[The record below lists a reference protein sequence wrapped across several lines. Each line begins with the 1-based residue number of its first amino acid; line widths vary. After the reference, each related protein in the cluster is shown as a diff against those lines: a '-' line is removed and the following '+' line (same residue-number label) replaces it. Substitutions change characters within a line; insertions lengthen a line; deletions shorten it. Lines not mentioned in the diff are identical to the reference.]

1 MTRFSLHPVRLSTA
15 CYRALLMAYPHA
27 HRQTYGTLMQQLFHD
42 LCRDAYQQNGWRSLT
57 SFWMRML
64 LDFIG
69 SLYAAYGETLEAI
82 MMTKHPITPMPWHS
96 ILLVVLPGTLY
107 ALSRIY
113 PPLGIVAGIAF
124 LLVFLLVLGATGRQR
139 QLPTWGMFMAGLAMS
154 WGLLAITIS
163 FKEWTSRPLLTD
175 DKVVNL
181 LGAVSLWLI
190 IGYQGWQYRQVWHRF
205 RWVLGV
211 GLLIVLGAALFVGIS
226 WLTSAGFLLL
236 PVALGLPLARRHGAA
251 ALLFVVGAYSVWL
264 FDSDTFNGWWLRDKA
279 FYPVFAMLL
288 PLLFMGIG
296 PLLFL
301 RAATRR
307 GQLVGLFTPM
317 ILMLVARVLVPWLV
331 VPLAHSARLWRNDA
345 LLSVLTLLVF
355 ILALAL
361 YIRVDRAE
369 SAIAPPETEQ
379 PVYAG

>member
-1 MTRFSLHPVRLSTA
+1 
-15 CYRALLMAYPHA
+15 
-27 HRQTYGTLMQQLFHD
+27 
-42 LCRDAYQQNGWRSLT
+42 
-57 SFWMRML
+57 
-64 LDFIG
+64 
-69 SLYAAYGETLEAI
+69 
-82 MMTKHPITPMPWHS
+82 
-96 ILLVVLPGTLY
+96 
-107 ALSRIY
+107 
-113 PPLGIVAGIAF
+113 
-124 LLVFLLVLGATGRQR
+124 
-139 QLPTWGMFMAGLAMS
+139 
-154 WGLLAITIS
+154 
-163 FKEWTSRPLLTD
+163 
-175 DKVVNL
+175 
-181 LGAVSLWLI
+181 
-190 IGYQGWQYRQVWHRF
+190 
-205 RWVLGV
+205 V
-211 GLLIVLGAALFVGIS
+211 GLLIVLGAALFVGMS

-264 FDSDTFNGWWLRDKA
+264 FDSDTFNGWLLRDRA

-307 GQLVGLFTPM
+307 GQMVGLFTPI

-361 YIRVDRAE
+361 YVRVDRAE

-379 PVYAG
+379 PVYA

>member
-1 MTRFSLHPVRLSTA
+1 MNHHTPYPIRLSVA
-15 CYRALLMAYPHA
+15 SYRVLLMAYPAA
-27 HRQTYGTLMQQLFHD
+27 HRQAYGALMQQLFQD
-42 LCRDAYQQNGWRSLT
+42 LCRDAYQQNGWRSLA

-64 LDFIG
+64 LDLIR
-69 SLYAAYGETLEAI
+69 SLYAAYAETLEAI
-82 MMTKHPITPMPWHS
+82 MAIKHPLTPMPWRS

-113 PPLGIVAGIAF
+113 PPLSIAAGIAF

-139 QLPTWGMFMAGLAMS
+139 QLPAWGMFMAGLAMS
-154 WGLLAITIS
+154 WGLFVITIS
-163 FKEWTSRPLLTD
+163 FKEWTSRPWLTD
-175 DKVVNL
+175 DRVVNL
-181 LGAVSLWLI
+181 LGAVVLWLI

-211 GLLIVLGAALFVGIS
+211 GLLIVLGAALFVGVS

-236 PVALGLPLARRHGAA
+236 PVALGLPLARQHGAA

-279 FYPVFAMLL
+279 FYPLFAMLL
-288 PLLFMGIG
+288 PLLFMGVG

-307 GQLVGLFTPM
+307 GQMIGLFTPL

-331 VPLAHSARLWRNDA
+331 VPTSHPAYIWRNDA
-345 LLSVLTLLVF
+345 FLSVLTLSVF
-355 ILALAL
+355 ILAFAL
-361 YIRVDRAE
+361 YTRVDRAE

-379 PVYAG
+379 PVYA

>member
-1 MTRFSLHPVRLSTA
+1 MTRFSPHPVRLSVA
-15 CYRALLMAYPHA
+15 CYRILLLAYPHA
-27 HRQTYGTLMQQLFHD
+27 HRQAYGALMQQLFQD
-42 LCRDAYQQNGWRSLT
+42 LCRDAYQQNGWHSLA
-57 SFWMRML
+57 SFWIRTL
-64 LDFIG
+64 FDFIG

-82 MMTKHPITPMPWHS
+82 MTKKHSITPMPWHS

-139 QLPTWGMFMAGLAMS
+139 QLPAWGMFMAGLAMS
-154 WGLLAITIS
+154 WGLFAITIS
-163 FKEWTSRPLLTD
+163 FKEWTSRPWLTD
-175 DKVVNL
+175 DRVVNL
-181 LGAVSLWLI
+181 LEAVSLWLI

-211 GLLIVLGAALFVGIS
+211 GLLIVLGAALFVGMS

-236 PVALGLPLARRHGAA
+236 PVALGLPLARRQGAA
-251 ALLFVVGAYSVWL
+251 AVLFVVGAYSVWL
-264 FDSDTFNGWWLRDKA
+264 FDSDTFNGWLLRDQA
-279 FYPVFAMLL
+279 FYPVYAMLL
-288 PLLFMGIG
+288 LLSFMGVG

-301 RAATRR
+301 RAATLK
-307 GQLVGLFTPM
+307 GQIAGLLTPM
-317 ILMLVARVLVPWLV
+317 VLMLGARVLVPWLI
-331 VPLAHSARLWRNDA
+331 VPLSHPARIWRNDA
-345 LLSVLTLLVF
+345 LLSVLTLLLF

-361 YIRVDRAE
+361 YVRIDRAE

-379 PVYAG
+379 PVYA